1 MRSPSILLSLLV
13 SLPCTAC
20 LDQLVDE
27 PQTEQSEA
35 FVPAQPLPLEGS
47 ATAYGMLRVVNE
59 RSFLELDEVLGLDR
73 RAAQSIMSYRAG
85 EDRYPGT
92 DDDRYFSTLAALD
105 DQYWLG
111 EQNLWTIQRHALLE
125 GYVPAE
131 PLADGCASSLVAAI
145 DACIEHTAAL
155 ARTEPSTDVLVAA
168 CLEQSEPEAPSS
180 EHFAAAG
187 LPAYHDPWLGYF
199 GLLCTGETPDPIC
212 ALGVAGIADR
222 LGPSCDALYD
232 SP

>member
-92 DDDRYFSTLAALD
+92 DEGAGYPVMRYTE
-105 DQYWLG
+105 G
-111 EQNLWTIQRHALLE
+111 LE
-125 GYVPAE
+125 MGYRWYQGRQA
-131 PLADGCASSLVAAI
+131 
-145 DACIEHTAAL
+145 
-155 ARTEPSTDVLVAA
+155 
-168 CLEQSEPEAPSS
+168 
-180 EHFAAAG
+180 
-187 LPAYHDPWLGYF
+187 
-199 GLLCTGETPDPIC
+199 
-212 ALGVAGIADR
+212 
-222 LGPSCDALYD
+222 
-232 SP
+232 